1 MRHVSRQASGA
12 ASMPIGA
19 GNETNRL
26 RARVRT
32 VDGGGGGGLDGT
44 GPGPPELSRTIGTRE
59 VPNPFP
65 HWNRGT
71 GTSRRH
77 RRKLSV
83 PRLVKRLRSYA
94 SYQAR
99 FHARSSGTLGD
110 VLGLDSGSGGRDLTW
125 REPRVARSGCNG
137 CARTTTHSD
146 RRELMAEVD
155 GATLVARNLKRQG
168 VQFMFGIVGFPVQ
181 PIAAAA
187 QKEGITYVGMRN
199 EQSASYAAQAVG
211 YLTGRPG
218 ACLVVSGPGVVHALA
233 GLANAQQNGWPMVLI
248 GGASE
253 SWRNG
258 MGAFQEERQVL
269 ISTPFCKF
277 AHAVEHVH
285 RIPFY
290 VEMAVRNSIYGRPG
304 ASYLDMPDDIITG
317 KVDESRVDE
326 PARCPD
332 PPRTQAMPA
341 DVERALNTLRS
352 AERPLVIIGKGMAYS
367 RAEDEVRA
375 FIERTKV
382 PFLASPMGK
391 GVMPDSHPLSVGA
404 ARSHALQNADV
415 VFLMGARLNWIMH
428 FGLPP
433 RFNKDV
439 RIIQLDI
446 APETIGQDAS
456 TMDIGRT
463 QLFNS
468 KARHRL
474 DAGSYGTMGIGMGF
488 TIAAAV
494 VHPDKPIISVSG
506 DSAIGFSGMEME
518 TACRY
523 QLPVKIVVFNNGGI
537 GPGHA
542 KHPDNPLQNLKP
554 NALIYGARY
563 DKMMEAFGGKGWF
576 VENPKDLKSALEAA
590 MAFGGPA
597 LVNVMISQE
606 SARKPQQFRWHS

>member
-1 MRHVSRQASGA
+1 MS
-12 ASMPIGA
+12 
-19 GNETNRL
+19 
-26 RARVRT
+26 
-32 VDGGGGGGLDGT
+32 
-44 GPGPPELSRTIGTRE
+44 
-59 VPNPFP
+59 
-65 HWNRGT
+65 
-71 GTSRRH
+71 
-77 RRKLSV
+77 
-83 PRLVKRLRSYA
+83 
-94 SYQAR
+94 
-99 FHARSSGTLGD
+99 
-110 VLGLDSGSGGRDLTW
+110 
-125 REPRVARSGCNG
+125 
-137 CARTTTHSD
+137 
-146 RRELMAEVD
+146 EVD
-155 GATLVARNLKRQG
+155 GATLVARSLKRHG
-168 VQFMFGIVGFPVQ
+168 VKFMFGIVGFPVG
-181 PIAAAA
+181 PIALAA

-211 YLTGRPG
+211 YMTGRPG

-269 ISTPFCKF
+269 IATPFSKF
-277 AHAVEHVH
+277 AHAIEHVH

-290 VEMAVRNSIYGRPG
+290 VEMAVRNSIYGAPG
-304 ASYLDMPDDIITG
+304 ASYLDLPDDIITG
-317 KVDESRVDE
+317 KVDESTVE
-326 PARCPD
+326 EAARCPD

-341 DVERALNTLRS
+341 DIERALNALRS

-391 GVMPDSHPLSVGA
+391 GVMPDAHPLSVGA
-404 ARSHALQNADV
+404 ARSHVLQNADV

-433 RFNKDV
+433 RFNKNV
-439 RIIQLDI
+439 RIVQLDI
-446 APETIGQDAS
+446 AAESIGQNAPTEVGLVGDGKAIVAQINEALGKREWVFPKDSPWHASIAEKAAANAAQIAPQLVDDQAPANYYRALKDVAAWAPDDAIIIGEGAS

-463 QLFNS
+463 QLFNA

-474 DAGSYGTMGIGMGF
+474 DAGTYGTMGIGMGF
-488 TIAAAV
+488 VIAAAV

-518 TACRY
+518 TVCRY
-523 QLPVKIVVFNNGGI
+523 RLPVKIVVFNNGGI
-537 GPGHA
+537 GPGVPEI
-542 KHPDNPLQNLKP
+542 PDNPLQTLKP

-563 DKMMEAFGGKGWF
+563 DKVMEAFGGKGFF
-576 VENPKDLKSALEAA
+576 VENPKDLTAALEQA
-590 MAFGGPA
+590 MAFRGPA
-597 LVNVMISQE
+597 LVNVMISQG
-606 SARKPQQFRWHS
+606 SVRKPQQFRWHS